1 MDIPT
6 IILLAGVLVFAAHV
20 FSWLFSFVKVPDVL
34 LLILVGI
41 IVGPVLGWITP
52 DFFGE
57 AGNVFAL
64 IVLAVILFEGGTEMR
79 LDVITRAWRGT
90 TALLLLNFAA
100 TMAAVGV
107 LVWLTAGV
115 SPLIAF
121 AFGAIVGGTSSAV
134 VIPLLQGIN
143 ASEEAETTLAV
154 ESAFTDVLSVV
165 VATGLLA
172 AFAAHRFAAS
182 DLLIDVAVSFA
193 GAAAIGAVGGVI
205 WSVLLH
211 KVRRVENAMFTT
223 PAFMFILFGVTEYLG
238 LSGPIAALAF
248 GVALGNVVYFKLWLE
263 RRHMFIQALL
273 QPLTLNE
280 RERSFFSET
289 VFILQTF
296 FFVFVGLS
304 IPITNLGV
312 FLFAVALTGIMFAVR
327 LPMVRLT
334 SPRDMP
340 AFDRMYLAVV
350 APKGLAAAVLAT
362 LLIQQGVP
370 HAQFLR
376 DSAFMV
382 IFLSVVV
389 TSVLVFLVSKTR
401 VGRAYQDMV
410 GGEMGQ
416 EKPQIPMTNTQ
427 SIPNDTITN

>member
-1 MDIPT
+1 MEIPI

-20 FSWLFSFVKVPDVL
+20 FAWLFSFVKVPDVL

-41 IVGPVLGWITP
+41 IVGPILGLLTP
-52 DFFGE
+52 EFFGE

-64 IVLAVILFEGGTEMR
+64 IVLAVILFEGGIGLR
-79 LDVITRAWRGT
+79 LDVLTKAWRGT

-100 TMAAVGV
+100 TMAAVGA
-107 LVWLTAGV
+107 LVWLAAGV
-115 SPLIAF
+115 PPLIAF

-154 ESAFTDVLSVV
+154 ESALTDVLSVV
-165 VATGLLA
+165 VTTGLLA
-172 AFAAHRFAAS
+172 AYAANQFAAT
-182 DLLIDVAVSFA
+182 DLLIDVAISFA
-193 GAAAIGAVGGVI
+193 GALSIGLTGGLM

-211 KVRRVENAMFTT
+211 KIRHIENAMFTT
-223 PAFMFILFGVTEYLG
+223 PAFMFILFGVAEYFG

-248 GVALGNVVYFKLWLE
+248 GVTLGNIVFFKLWLE
-263 RRHMFIQALL
+263 RRHMFMQALL
-273 QPLTLNE
+273 QPLALNE
-280 RERSFFSET
+280 RERSFISEV

-334 SPRDMP
+334 SPRAMP

-362 LLIQQGVP
+362 LLIQQSVP

-376 DSAFMV
+376 DTAFMV

-389 TSVLVFLVSKTR
+389 TSVLVFLVSKTPI
-401 VGRAYQDMV
+401 GRAYQDMV
-410 GGEMGQ
+410 GGPTGEA
-416 EKPQIPMTNTQ
+416 KPLQ
-427 SIPNDTITN
+427 SEPPLPASPEAS